1 MELPRGTAGVPRA
14 GLDHAWQKA
23 HLSHTLVGY
32 PGLPEMKF
40 EDAAASFAKAQP
52 VAPDPNELAG
62 STDWL
67 WMSLSRSGRTADAK
81 AVLDRRS
88 PTLPPD
94 YGYTRRLELY
104 AGAVTPDNPLTPADT
119 DDVQIAT
126 LSFGAG
132 NWFLVQGGKAHA
144 RTWFERATQSDG
156 WPAFGFILAEAELR
170 RLN

>member
-1 MELPRGTAGVPRA
+1 VV
-14 GLDHAWQKA
+14 Q
-23 HLSHTLVGY
+23 HLSG
-32 PGLPEMKF
+32 EF
-40 EDAAASFAKAQP
+40 ADAAASFAKAQP
-52 VAPDPNELAG
+52 MAPDPSELAG

-67 WMSLSRSGRTADAK
+67 WMSLSRAGRAAEAK

-94 YGYTRRLELY
+94 YGYTRRLQLY
-104 AGAVTPDNPLTPADT
+104 AGAVTPDTLLTPADT

-132 NWFLVQGGKAHA
+132 NWFLVQGDKVRA

-170 RLN
+170 RLK